1 MFGGEGTDMYNEMLC
16 LIGER
21 EKKCLPFVNMCL
33 RAWMNRLSDD
43 VDLWSDLTVLDFEK
57 WILEEMESPRPT
69 DRVGKTSYELMMAVF
84 SKNQAKEDT
93 PPTMTA
99 HDTPKAANAGPPY
112 SLVPPLY
119 LLQVTHASNHQR

>member
-1 MFGGEGTDMYNEMLC
+1 MKIYFCAAEEAKHIPIEYCQMFGGEGTDMYNEMLC

-69 DRVGKTSYELMMAVF
+69 DRVGKTSYELIMSIF
-84 SKNQAKEDT
+84 GKDECDIQSSKPASSQAAWWGKCI
-93 PPTMTA
+93 
-99 HDTPKAANAGPPY
+99 
-112 SLVPPLY
+112 
-119 LLQVTHASNHQR
+119 